1 MDGHTHQDLSLT
13 TMILPCFRGQVFIYG
28 GAFALPI
35 SVLLR
40 LSYFSYKYLHTSK
53 AEDKL
58 QHRALV

>member
-1 MDGHTHQDLSLT
+1 MDGHTHPDPSPT
-13 TMILPCFRGQVFIYG
+13 TMILPCFRGQAFIYG

-40 LSYFSYKYLHTSK
+40 LSYFSYKHLHTSK
-53 AEDKL
+53 AEDEL